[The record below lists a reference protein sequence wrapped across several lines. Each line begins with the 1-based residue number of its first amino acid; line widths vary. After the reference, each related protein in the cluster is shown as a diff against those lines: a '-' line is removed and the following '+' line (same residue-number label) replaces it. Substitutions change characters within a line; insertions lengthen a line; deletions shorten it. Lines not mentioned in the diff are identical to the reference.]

1 MSLTETLEILEKENQ
16 ENKDKIAHLEASMNE
31 IARSNINIYEKK
43 DIPTRK
49 ELDQYLQQMEKEK
62 DSILSEVQK
71 EVSMIQKQQK
81 YLESLLQTIEPKV
94 LTQELQLQID
104 DYIKKRLFVITEQVS
119 YSKKLDLWR
128 SIIDIAKEF
137 AFVLLLFLVIIFFFI
152 WWLR

>member
-71 EVSMIQKQQK
+71 EVSMIQKQQR
-81 YLESLLQTIEPKV
+81 YLESLLQTIEPKA

-104 DYIKKRLFVITEQVS
+104 DYIKKRLFIIAEQVN

>member
-71 EVSMIQKQQK
+71 EVSMIQKQQR
-81 YLESLLQTIEPKV
+81 YLESLLQTIEPKA

-104 DYIKKRLFVITEQVS
+104 DYIKKRLFVIAEQVS

>member
-16 ENKDKIAHLEASMNE
+16 ENKDKIAQLETNMNE

-43 DIPTRK
+43 DIPTRQ
-49 ELDQYLQQMEKEK
+49 ELDQYLQQIEKEK
-62 DSILSEVQK
+62 NSILSEIQK
-71 EVSMIQKQQK
+71 EVSIIQKQQS
-81 YLESLLQTIEPKV
+81 YLESLLQMIEPKK
-94 LTQELQLQID
+94 LTKELQFQID
-104 DYIKKRLFVITEQVS
+104 NYIEKRLFLIAGQVS

-137 AFVLLLFLVIIFFFI
+137 AFVLLLFLVIIFFFV